1 MKKVYKS
8 ILAATIALSTT
19 MSIVT
24 GFAANNDK
32 EKNQENNSAITYNA
46 GNEIKPDVQVLSDNG
61 TQLTK
66 GVDYDLSYENN
77 VNVGKATVNI
87 TFKGNYEGTRS
98 VNFNIIAKALSNDL
112 IDISETPAQTYTG
125 SAITPTPTI
134 KFGDVTLV
142 KDKDYTL
149 SYTDNVNAGK
159 AKINVSFIGNYSG
172 TASTTFDIIA
182 DVLNQEKVSIS
193 ETAAQTYTGSAITP
207 TPTIKYG
214 EVTLVKDKDYNLTY
228 TDNVNIGTAKINITF
243 INNYSGTAESSFNII
258 PDVLNQEKV
267 SISEIAKQTYTGKEI
282 TPAPTIKYGDVTLVK
297 DKDYTLTYADNVNV
311 GTAKV
316 SIAFIG
322 NYSGTASTSFEIT
335 ARVVAEDDK
344 TIIIQAI
351 PNQTYTGSEIKPE
364 PVTAVADTDDKMNL
378 KEGGNGSE
386 K

>member
-112 IDISETPAQTYTG
+112 IDISETP
-125 SAITPTPTI
+125 
-134 KFGDVTLV
+134 
-142 KDKDYTL
+142 
-149 SYTDNVNAGK
+149 
-159 AKINVSFIGNYSG
+159 
-172 TASTTFDIIA
+172 
-182 DVLNQEKVSIS
+182 
-193 ETAAQTYTGSAITP
+193 AQTYTGSAITP

-364 PVTAVADTDDKMNL
+364 PVIIDKNR
-378 KEGGNGSE
+378 
-386 K
+386 

>member
-87 TFKGNYEGTRS
+87 TFKGNYTGTRS

-112 IDISETPAQTYTG
+112 VDISETTAQTYTG
-125 SAITPTPTI
+125 SEITPTPTI

-149 SYTDNVNAGK
+149 SYEDNVNAGK

-172 TASTTFDIIA
+172 TATSSFDIIP

-193 ETAAQTYTGSAITP
+193 ETTAQTYTGSAITP

-214 EVTLVKDKDYNLTY
+214 DVTLVKDKDYNLTY
-228 TDNVNIGTAKINITF
+228 TDNVNVGKAKINVSF
-243 INNYSGTAESSFNII
+243 IGNYSGSATTNFDII

-267 SISEIAKQTYTGKEI
+267 DISEIAKQTYTGNH
-282 TPAPTIKYGDVTLVK
+282 T
-297 DKDYTLTYADNVNV
+297 
-311 GTAKV
+311 
-316 SIAFIG
+316 
-322 NYSGTASTSFEIT
+322 
-335 ARVVAEDDK
+335 
-344 TIIIQAI
+344 
-351 PNQTYTGSEIKPE
+351 
-364 PVTAVADTDDKMNL
+364 DTND
-378 KEGGNGSE
+378 
-386 K
+386 

>member
-87 TFKGNYEGTRS
+87 TFKGNY
-98 VNFNIIAKALSNDL
+98 
-112 IDISETPAQTYTG
+112 
-125 SAITPTPTI
+125 
-134 KFGDVTLV
+134 
-142 KDKDYTL
+142 
-149 SYTDNVNAGK
+149 
-159 AKINVSFIGNYSG
+159 SG
-172 TASTTFDIIA
+172 TATSSFDIIP

-193 ETAAQTYTGSAITP
+193 ETTAQTYTGSAITP

-214 EVTLVKDKDYNLTY
+214 DVTLVKDKDYNLTY
-228 TDNVNIGTAKINITF
+228 TDNVNVGKAKINVSF
-243 INNYSGTAESSFNII
+243 IGNYSGSATTNFDII

-267 SISEIAKQTYTGKEI
+267 DISEIAKQTYTGKEI
-282 TPAPTIKYGDVTLVK
+282 TPTPTIKYGDVTLVK
-297 DKDYTLTYADNVNV
+297 DKDYTLTYTDNINV

-316 SIAFIG
+316 SITFIG
-322 NYSGTASTSFEIT
+322 NYSGTAATNFDII
-335 ARVVAEDDK
+335 ARVVTEDDK
-344 TIIIQAI
+344 TVTIQPIAD
-351 PNQTYTGSEIKPE
+351 QTYTGSEITPE
-364 PVTAVADTDDKMNL
+364 PVIIDK
-378 KEGGNGSE
+378 SR
-386 K
+386 

>member
-87 TFKGNYEGTRS
+87 TFKGNYTGTRTS
-98 VNFNIIAKALSNDL
+98 S
-112 IDISETPAQTYTG
+112 
-125 SAITPTPTI
+125 
-134 KFGDVTLV
+134 
-142 KDKDYTL
+142 
-149 SYTDNVNAGK
+149 
-159 AKINVSFIGNYSG
+159 
-172 TASTTFDIIA
+172 FDIIP

-193 ETAAQTYTGSAITP
+193 ETTAQTYTGSAITP

-214 EVTLVKDKDYNLTY
+214 DVTLVKDKDYNLTY
-228 TDNVNIGTAKINITF
+228 TDNVNVGKAKINVSF
-243 INNYSGTAESSFNII
+243 IGNYSGSATTNFDII

-267 SISEIAKQTYTGKEI
+267 DISEIAKQTYTGKEI
-282 TPAPTIKYGDVTLVK
+282 TPTPTIKYGDVTLVK
-297 DKDYTLTYADNVNV
+297 DKDYTLTYTDNINV

-316 SIAFIG
+316 SITFIG
-322 NYSGTASTSFEIT
+322 NYSGTAATNFDII
-335 ARVVAEDDK
+335 ARVVTEDDK
-344 TIIIQAI
+344 TVTIQPIAD
-351 PNQTYTGSEIKPE
+351 QTYTGSEITPE
-364 PVTAVADTDDKMNL
+364 PVIIDK
-378 KEGGNGSE
+378 SR
-386 K
+386 

>member
-87 TFKGNYEGTRS
+87 TFKGNYTGTRS

-112 IDISETPAQTYTG
+112 VDISETPAQTYTG

-149 SYTDNVNAGK
+149 SYEDNVNAGK

-172 TASTTFDIIA
+172 TATSSFDIIP

-193 ETAAQTYTGSAITP
+193 ETTAQTYTGSAITP

-214 EVTLVKDKDYNLTY
+214 DELLL
-228 TDNVNIGTAKINITF
+228 KI
-243 INNYSGTAESSFNII
+243 
-258 PDVLNQEKV
+258 K
-267 SISEIAKQTYTGKEI
+267 
-282 TPAPTIKYGDVTLVK
+282 
-297 DKDYTLTYADNVNV
+297 
-311 GTAKV
+311 
-316 SIAFIG
+316 
-322 NYSGTASTSFEIT
+322 
-335 ARVVAEDDK
+335 
-344 TIIIQAI
+344 III
-351 PNQTYTGSEIKPE
+351 
-364 PVTAVADTDDKMNL
+364 
-378 KEGGNGSE
+378 
-386 K
+386 

>member
-77 VNVGKATVNI
+77 VNVGQATVNI
-87 TFKGNYEGTRS
+87 TFKGNYTGTRS

-112 IDISETPAQTYTG
+112 VDISETPAQTYTG

-149 SYTDNVNAGK
+149 SYEDNVNAGK

-172 TASTTFDIIA
+172 TAT
-182 DVLNQEKVSIS
+182 
-193 ETAAQTYTGSAITP
+193 
-207 TPTIKYG
+207 
-214 EVTLVKDKDYNLTY
+214 
-228 TDNVNIGTAKINITF
+228 
-243 INNYSGTAESSFNII
+243 SSFDII

-267 SISEIAKQTYTGKEI
+267 SISETTAQTYTGSAI
-282 TPAPTIKYGDVTLVK
+282 TPTPTIKYGDVTLVK
-297 DKDYTLTYADNVNV
+297 DKDYTLTYTDNINV

-316 SIAFIG
+316 SITFIG
-322 NYSGTASTSFEIT
+322 NYSGTAATNFDII
-335 ARVVAEDDK
+335 ARVVTEDDK
-344 TIIIQAI
+344 TVTIQPIAD
-351 PNQTYTGSEIKPE
+351 QTYTGSEITPE
-364 PVTAVADTDDKMNL
+364 PVIIDK
-378 KEGGNGSE
+378 SR
-386 K
+386 

>member
-87 TFKGNYEGTRS
+87 TFKGNYTGTRS

-112 IDISETPAQTYTG
+112 VDISETTAQTYTG
-125 SAITPTPTI
+125 SEITPTPTI

-149 SYTDNVNAGK
+149 SYEDNVNAGK

-172 TASTTFDIIA
+172 TATSSFDIIP
-182 DVLNQEKVSIS
+182 DVLNQE
-193 ETAAQTYTGSAITP
+193 TTAQTYTGSAITP

-214 EVTLVKDKDYNLTY
+214 DVTLVKDKDYNLTY
-228 TDNVNIGTAKINITF
+228 TDNVNVGKAKINVSF
-243 INNYSGTAESSFNII
+243 IGNYSGSATTNFDII

-267 SISEIAKQTYTGKEI
+267 DISEIAKQTYTGKEI
-282 TPAPTIKYGDVTLVK
+282 TPTPTIKYGDVTLVK
-297 DKDYTLTYADNVNV
+297 DKDYTLTYTDNINV

-316 SIAFIG
+316 SITFIG
-322 NYSGTASTSFEIT
+322 NYSGTAATNFDII
-335 ARVVAEDDK
+335 ARVVTEDDK
-344 TIIIQAI
+344 TVTIQPIAD
-351 PNQTYTGSEIKPE
+351 QTYTGSEITPE
-364 PVTAVADTDDKMNL
+364 PVIIDK
-378 KEGGNGSE
+378 SR
-386 K
+386 

>member
-46 GNEIKPDVQVLSDNG
+46 GNEIKPNVQVLSDNG

-149 SYTDNVNAGK
+149 SYTDNVN
-159 AKINVSFIGNYSG
+159 V
-172 TASTTFDIIA
+172 
-182 DVLNQEKVSIS
+182 
-193 ETAAQTYTGSAITP
+193 
-207 TPTIKYG
+207 
-214 EVTLVKDKDYNLTY
+214 
-228 TDNVNIGTAKINITF
+228 GTAKINITF

-351 PNQTYTGSEIKPE
+351 PDQTYTGSEIKPE
-364 PVTAVADTDDKMNL
+364 PVIIDKNR
-378 KEGGNGSE
+378 
-386 K
+386 

>member
-46 GNEIKPDVQVLSDNG
+46 GKEIKPDVQVLSDNG

-87 TFKGNYEGTRS
+87 TFKGNYTGTRS

-112 IDISETPAQTYTG
+112 VDISETTAQTYTG
-125 SAITPTPTI
+125 SEITPTPTI

-149 SYTDNVNAGK
+149 SYEDNVNAGK

-172 TASTTFDIIA
+172 TAT
-182 DVLNQEKVSIS
+182 
-193 ETAAQTYTGSAITP
+193 
-207 TPTIKYG
+207 
-214 EVTLVKDKDYNLTY
+214 
-228 TDNVNIGTAKINITF
+228 
-243 INNYSGTAESSFNII
+243 SSFDII

-267 SISEIAKQTYTGKEI
+267 DISEIAKQTYTGKEI
-282 TPAPTIKYGDVTLVK
+282 TPTPTIKYGDVTLVK
-297 DKDYTLTYADNVNV
+297 DKDYTLTYTDNINV

-316 SIAFIG
+316 SITFIG
-322 NYSGTASTSFEIT
+322 NYSGTAATNFDII
-335 ARVVAEDDK
+335 ARVVTEDDK
-344 TIIIQAI
+344 TVTIQPIAD
-351 PNQTYTGSEIKPE
+351 QTYTGSEITPE
-364 PVTAVADTDDKMNL
+364 PVIIDK
-378 KEGGNGSE
+378 SR
-386 K
+386 

>member
-149 SYTDNVNAGK
+149 SYTDNVN
-159 AKINVSFIGNYSG
+159 V
-172 TASTTFDIIA
+172 
-182 DVLNQEKVSIS
+182 
-193 ETAAQTYTGSAITP
+193 
-207 TPTIKYG
+207 
-214 EVTLVKDKDYNLTY
+214 
-228 TDNVNIGTAKINITF
+228 GTAKINITF

-297 DKDYTLTYADNVNV
+297 DKDYNLTYTDNVDV

-364 PVTAVADTDDKMNL
+364 PVIIDKNR
-378 KEGGNGSE
+378 
-386 K
+386 

>member
-87 TFKGNYEGTRS
+87 TFKGNYTGTRS

-112 IDISETPAQTYTG
+112 VDISETPAQTYTG

-182 DVLNQEKVSIS
+182 GC
-193 ETAAQTYTGSAITP
+193 T
-207 TPTIKYG
+207 
-214 EVTLVKDKDYNLTY
+214 
-228 TDNVNIGTAKINITF
+228 
-243 INNYSGTAESSFNII
+243 
-258 PDVLNQEKV
+258 
-267 SISEIAKQTYTGKEI
+267 
-282 TPAPTIKYGDVTLVK
+282 
-297 DKDYTLTYADNVNV
+297 
-311 GTAKV
+311 
-316 SIAFIG
+316 
-322 NYSGTASTSFEIT
+322 
-335 ARVVAEDDK
+335 
-344 TIIIQAI
+344 
-351 PNQTYTGSEIKPE
+351 
-364 PVTAVADTDDKMNL
+364 
-378 KEGGNGSE
+378 
-386 K
+386 

>member
-66 GVDYDLSYENN
+66 GVDYDLAYENN

-159 AKINVSFIGNYSG
+159 AKINISFIGNYSG

-182 DVLNQEKVSIS
+182 
-193 ETAAQTYTGSAITP
+193 
-207 TPTIKYG
+207 
-214 EVTLVKDKDYNLTY
+214 
-228 TDNVNIGTAKINITF
+228 
-243 INNYSGTAESSFNII
+243 
-258 PDVLNQEKV
+258 DVLNQEKV

-364 PVTAVADTDDKMNL
+364 PVIIDKNR
-378 KEGGNGSE
+378 
-386 K
+386 

>member
-1 MKKVYKS
+1 
-8 ILAATIALSTT
+8 

-125 SAITPTPTI
+125 SAMTPTPTI

-182 DVLNQEKVSIS
+182 
-193 ETAAQTYTGSAITP
+193 
-207 TPTIKYG
+207 
-214 EVTLVKDKDYNLTY
+214 
-228 TDNVNIGTAKINITF
+228 
-243 INNYSGTAESSFNII
+243 
-258 PDVLNQEKV
+258 DVLNQEKV

-364 PVTAVADTDDKMNL
+364 PVIIDKNR
-378 KEGGNGSE
+378 
-386 K
+386 

>member
-32 EKNQENNSAITYNA
+32 EKNKENNSAITYNA

-159 AKINVSFIGNYSG
+159 AKINISFIGNYSG

-193 ETAAQTYTGSAITP
+193 ETA
-207 TPTIKYG
+207 
-214 EVTLVKDKDYNLTY
+214 
-228 TDNVNIGTAKINITF
+228 
-243 INNYSGTAESSFNII
+243 
-258 PDVLNQEKV
+258 V
-267 SISEIAKQTYTGKEI
+267 SRQ
-282 TPAPTIKYGDVTLVK
+282 
-297 DKDYTLTYADNVNV
+297 
-311 GTAKV
+311 
-316 SIAFIG
+316 
-322 NYSGTASTSFEIT
+322 
-335 ARVVAEDDK
+335 R
-344 TIIIQAI
+344 
-351 PNQTYTGSEIKPE
+351 
-364 PVTAVADTDDKMNL
+364 
-378 KEGGNGSE
+378 
-386 K
+386 

>member
-1 MKKVYKS
+1 MTGVQTCALP
-8 ILAATIALSTT
+8 IL
-19 MSIVT
+19 
-24 GFAANNDK
+24 
-32 EKNQENNSAITYNA
+32 
-46 GNEIKPDVQVLSDNG
+46 
-61 TQLTK
+61 
-66 GVDYDLSYENN
+66 
-77 VNVGKATVNI
+77 
-87 TFKGNYEGTRS
+87 
-98 VNFNIIAKALSNDL
+98 
-112 IDISETPAQTYTG
+112 
-125 SAITPTPTI
+125 
-134 KFGDVTLV
+134 
-142 KDKDYTL
+142 
-149 SYTDNVNAGK
+149 
-159 AKINVSFIGNYSG
+159 
-172 TASTTFDIIA
+172 
-182 DVLNQEKVSIS
+182 SIS

-364 PVTAVADTDDKMNL
+364 PVIIDKNR
-378 KEGGNGSE
+378 
-386 K
+386 

>member
-46 GNEIKPDVQVLSDNG
+46 GNEIKPNVQVLSDNG

-134 KFGDVTLV
+134 K
-142 KDKDYTL
+142 
-149 SYTDNVNAGK
+149 
-159 AKINVSFIGNYSG
+159 
-172 TASTTFDIIA
+172 
-182 DVLNQEKVSIS
+182 
-193 ETAAQTYTGSAITP
+193 
-207 TPTIKYG
+207 YG

-228 TDNVNIGTAKINITF
+228 TDNVNVGTAKINITF

-297 DKDYTLTYADNVNV
+297 DKDYNLTYTDNVNV

-316 SIAFIG
+316 SIAFVG

-364 PVTAVADTDDKMNL
+364 PVIIDKNR
-378 KEGGNGSE
+378 
-386 K
+386 

>member
-77 VNVGKATVNI
+77 VNVGKATDNL

-159 AKINVSFIGNYSG
+159 AKINISFIGNYSG

-182 DVLNQEKVSIS
+182 
-193 ETAAQTYTGSAITP
+193 
-207 TPTIKYG
+207 
-214 EVTLVKDKDYNLTY
+214 
-228 TDNVNIGTAKINITF
+228 
-243 INNYSGTAESSFNII
+243 
-258 PDVLNQEKV
+258 DVLNQEKV

-364 PVTAVADTDDKMNL
+364 PVIIDKNR
-378 KEGGNGSE
+378 
-386 K
+386 

>member
-87 TFKGNYEGTRS
+87 TFKGNYTGTRS

-112 IDISETPAQTYTG
+112 VDISETTAQTYTG
-125 SAITPTPTI
+125 SEITPTPTI

-149 SYTDNVNAGK
+149 SYEDNVNAGK

-172 TASTTFDIIA
+172 TAT
-182 DVLNQEKVSIS
+182 
-193 ETAAQTYTGSAITP
+193 
-207 TPTIKYG
+207 
-214 EVTLVKDKDYNLTY
+214 
-228 TDNVNIGTAKINITF
+228 
-243 INNYSGTAESSFNII
+243 SSFDII

-267 SISEIAKQTYTGKEI
+267 SISETTAQTYTGSAI
-282 TPAPTIKYGDVTLVK
+282 TPTPTIKYGDVTLVK
-297 DKDYTLTYADNVNV
+297 DKDYTLTYTDNINV

-316 SIAFIG
+316 SITFIG
-322 NYSGTASTSFEIT
+322 NYSGTAATNFDII
-335 ARVVAEDDK
+335 ARVVTEDDK
-344 TIIIQAI
+344 TVTIQPIAD
-351 PNQTYTGSEIKPE
+351 QTYTGSEITPE
-364 PVTAVADTDDKMNL
+364 PVIID
-378 KEGGNGSE
+378 ESR
-386 K
+386 

>member
-77 VNVGKATVNI
+77 VNVGKSKVNI

-159 AKINVSFIGNYSG
+159 AKINISFIGNYSG

-228 TDNVNIGTAKINITF
+228 TDNVNVGKAKINVSF
-243 INNYSGTAESSFNII
+243 IGNYSGSATTNFDII

-267 SISEIAKQTYTGKEI
+267 DISEIAKQTYTGKEI
-282 TPAPTIKYGDVTLVK
+282 TPTPTIKYGDVTLVK
-297 DKDYTLTYADNVNV
+297 DKDYTLTYTDNINV

-316 SIAFIG
+316 SITFIG
-322 NYSGTASTSFEIT
+322 NYSGTAATNFDII
-335 ARVVAEDDK
+335 ARVVTEDDK
-344 TIIIQAI
+344 TVTIQPIAD
-351 PNQTYTGSEIKPE
+351 QTYTGSEITPE
-364 PVTAVADTDDKMNL
+364 PVIIDK
-378 KEGGNGSE
+378 SR
-386 K
+386 

>member
-267 SISEIAKQTYTGKEI
+267 DISEIAKQTYTGKEI

-364 PVTAVADTDDKMNL
+364 PVIIDKNR
-378 KEGGNGSE
+378 
-386 K
+386 

>member
-134 KFGDVTLV
+134 K
-142 KDKDYTL
+142 
-149 SYTDNVNAGK
+149 
-159 AKINVSFIGNYSG
+159 
-172 TASTTFDIIA
+172 
-182 DVLNQEKVSIS
+182 
-193 ETAAQTYTGSAITP
+193 
-207 TPTIKYG
+207 YG

-228 TDNVNIGTAKINITF
+228 TDNVNVGTAKINITF

-322 NYSGTASTSFEIT
+322 NYSGTASTSFEIN

-364 PVTAVADTDDKMNL
+364 PVIIDKNR
-378 KEGGNGSE
+378 
-386 K
+386 

>member
-87 TFKGNYEGTRS
+87 TFKGNYTGTRS

-112 IDISETPAQTYTG
+112 VDISETTAQTYTG
-125 SAITPTPTI
+125 SEITPTPTI

-149 SYTDNVNAGK
+149 SYEDNVNAGK

-182 DVLNQEKVSIS
+182 
-193 ETAAQTYTGSAITP
+193 
-207 TPTIKYG
+207 
-214 EVTLVKDKDYNLTY
+214 
-228 TDNVNIGTAKINITF
+228 
-243 INNYSGTAESSFNII
+243 
-258 PDVLNQEKV
+258 DVLNQEKV

-364 PVTAVADTDDKMNL
+364 PVIIDKNR
-378 KEGGNGSE
+378 
-386 K
+386 

>member
-66 GVDYDLSYENN
+66 GVDYDP
-77 VNVGKATVNI
+77 ATVNI

-159 AKINVSFIGNYSG
+159 AKINVSLRQNQ
-172 TASTTFDIIA
+172 
-182 DVLNQEKVSIS
+182 VLIS
-193 ETAAQTYTGSAITP
+193 YRMYL
-207 TPTIKYG
+207 IKR
-214 EVTLVKDKDYNLTY
+214 K
-228 TDNVNIGTAKINITF
+228 
-243 INNYSGTAESSFNII
+243 
-258 PDVLNQEKV
+258 
-267 SISEIAKQTYTGKEI
+267 
-282 TPAPTIKYGDVTLVK
+282 
-297 DKDYTLTYADNVNV
+297 
-311 GTAKV
+311 
-316 SIAFIG
+316 
-322 NYSGTASTSFEIT
+322 
-335 ARVVAEDDK
+335 
-344 TIIIQAI
+344 
-351 PNQTYTGSEIKPE
+351 
-364 PVTAVADTDDKMNL
+364 
-378 KEGGNGSE
+378 
-386 K
+386 

>member
-87 TFKGNYEGTRS
+87 TFKGNYTGTRS

-112 IDISETPAQTYTG
+112 VDISETTAQTYTG
-125 SAITPTPTI
+125 SEITPTI

-149 SYTDNVNAGK
+149 SYEDNVNAGK

-172 TASTTFDIIA
+172 TATSSFDIIP

-193 ETAAQTYTGSAITP
+193 ETTAQTYTGSAITP

-214 EVTLVKDKDYNLTY
+214 DVTLVKDKDYNLTY
-228 TDNVNIGTAKINITF
+228 TDNVNVGKAKINVSF
-243 INNYSGTAESSFNII
+243 IGNYSGSATTNFDII

-267 SISEIAKQTYTGKEI
+267 DISEIAKQTYTGKEI
-282 TPAPTIKYGDVTLVK
+282 TPTPTIKYGDVTLVK
-297 DKDYTLTYADNVNV
+297 DKDYTLTYTDNINV

-316 SIAFIG
+316 SITFIG
-322 NYSGTASTSFEIT
+322 NYSGTAATNFDII
-335 ARVVAEDDK
+335 ARVVTEDDK
-344 TIIIQAI
+344 TVTIQPIAD
-351 PNQTYTGSEIKPE
+351 QTYTGSEITPE
-364 PVTAVADTDDKMNL
+364 PVIIDK
-378 KEGGNGSE
+378 SR
-386 K
+386 

>member
-112 IDISETPAQTYTG
+112 I
-125 SAITPTPTI
+125 
-134 KFGDVTLV
+134 
-142 KDKDYTL
+142 
-149 SYTDNVNAGK
+149 N
-159 AKINVSFIGNYSG
+159 
-172 TASTTFDIIA
+172 
-182 DVLNQEKVSIS
+182 IS

-228 TDNVNIGTAKINITF
+228 TDNVNVGTAKINITF

-267 SISEIAKQTYTGKEI
+267 DISEIAKQTYTGKEI

-335 ARVVAEDDK
+335 ARIVSEDDK

-364 PVTAVADTDDKMNL
+364 PVIIDKNR
-378 KEGGNGSE
+378 
-386 K
+386 